1 MRTENERAGERES
14 GRAGERENRL
24 FFRSLAPSL
33 PRSLALSLAVP
44 LSLCLSVSLSL
55 TAYAQSGRKPQG
67 QQQQPGEK
75 PIARI
80 ETREVAVP
88 LIAYDSQGRYVNDLQ
103 PKDVLVLEEGEARQ
117 VTNLKRDPANIVL
130 ILDLANEIGTFKNGA
145 TERYGKPETPI
156 WEKGASYKVVRGP
169 TQWEFANQ
177 FVSGL
182 SPSDKI
188 AIIQYAEKAQL
199 IQDWTSDHNQALN
212 AISSK
217 YRVGV
222 KSSYYD
228 ALKLAADKLQSRP
241 EGRRI
246 VVLISDGLDSN
257 SKIGRTKAI
266 QALEKAR
273 ATVFVVGWADALRRE
288 IELSINW
295 MANHEVA
302 GTNVLKRVAE
312 LRRHLPVLEAATV
325 ELKQLAENSGG
336 EMLLPPTH
344 EDLIKAN
351 GNVYAEIGAQYT
363 LSFLTENA
371 PSLEDKREIEVLAAR
386 PGLTVR
392 SRRSY
397 LLGAGDES
405 APRPVGGD
413 KLAPRLIGSGKSVP
427 RPVGSGKSVP
437 RPVGSDSSEKV
448 KSNDD

>member
-1 MRTENERAGERES
+1 MIEIMHT
-14 GRAGERENRL
+14 GRPGDWATGRL
-24 FFRSLAPSL
+24 GDWAKNSPRRPVAPSL
-33 PRSLALSLAVP
+33 CLSVS

-55 TAYAQSGRKPQG
+55 TAFAQSGRKPQG
-67 QQQQPGEK
+67 KQQQGEK
-75 PIARI
+75 PLVRI

-88 LIAYDSQGRYVNDLQ
+88 IIAYDPEGNYVNDLQ

-117 VTNLKRDPANIVL
+117 VTNLKHDPANIVL

-156 WEKGASYKVVRGP
+156 WEKGANYKVVRGP

-182 SPSDKI
+182 SPNDKL

-257 SKIGRTKAI
+257 SKIGSSKAI

-273 ATVFVVGWADALRRE
+273 ATVFVVGWADALRHE
-288 IELSINW
+288 IELYLRF
-295 MANHEVA
+295 MAADEVA
-302 GTNVLKRVAE
+302 GTRVYKRAAE
-312 LRRHLPVLEAATV
+312 LRQHVSQLEGAAT
-325 ELKQLAENSGG
+325 ELRQMAENSGG
-336 EMLLPPTH
+336 DMLLPPTH

-351 GNVYAEIGAQYT
+351 KNVSAEIGAQYT

-371 PSLEDKREIEVLAAR
+371 PSLEDKRSIEVLPAR
-386 PGLTVR
+386 VGLTVR

-397 LLGAGDES
+397 QLGAED
-405 APRPVGGD
+405 
-413 KLAPRLIGSGKSVP
+413 
-427 RPVGSGKSVP
+427 
-437 RPVGSDSSEKV
+437 EKV
-448 KSNDD
+448 KSER